1 MEIIRDNSDNCVV
14 VCHMENIDPVGIH
27 TGDSVVVSPVQTLND
42 DELTMLKKA
51 SKKIVSEVGIVNACN
66 VQLAINPNTNDYF
79 VIEINPRVSRSSA
92 LASKATGYP
101 IAKIATKLSL
111 GFSLDEII
119 DQRTGKSLATYEPDL
134 NYTIVKLP
142 RFPFDK
148 CKNAKRVLGTQM
160 KATGEVMAVGNN
172 LKGAIQK
179 GIRSLE
185 LNINNLFM
193 KELKELSNAELK
205 TLISTA
211 DDRRFFALF
220 EAFDRQFSIDEVHD
234 LTQINH
240 YFLREIA
247 ELVELNTEM
256 LTTDINNLSKESL
269 LVYKQAGFTDQYIAN
284 NFKSNLT
291 EIKGLRT
298 TYNIYPEIKQVNAMS
313 EKAELAACY
322 YTTWN
327 NKPKQETSSNKDKVL
342 IIGSGPIRIGQGVE
356 FDYCSVQ
363 SILELQKNNYETVLI
378 NNNPSTVSTD
388 FEIADKLYFE
398 PITVEDVLNIIEIEQ
413 IENVFIQFGGQT
425 SINLAS

>member
-1 MEIIRDNSDNCVV
+1 
-14 VCHMENIDPVGIH
+14 
-27 TGDSVVVSPVQTLND
+27 
-42 DELTMLKKA
+42 
-51 SKKIVSEVGIVNACN
+51 
-66 VQLAINPNTNDYF
+66 
-79 VIEINPRVSRSSA
+79 
-92 LASKATGYP
+92 
-101 IAKIATKLSL
+101 
-111 GFSLDEII
+111 
-119 DQRTGKSLATYEPDL
+119 
-134 NYTIVKLP
+134 
-142 RFPFDK
+142 
-148 CKNAKRVLGTQM
+148 
-160 KATGEVMAVGNN
+160 MAVGNN

-269 LVYKQAGFTDQYIAN
+269 LVYKQAGFTDQSIAN

-425 SINLAS
+425 SINLASGLDAAGINLIGISNEAINLLEDRDLFYQFMKDIDLPHIPGQTVNSRKHLTAKVTQLGYPVLLRPAFVIGGQGMIVLKNEQYLNDYLTQIKQTNIFPILIDAYYPGQEIEVDVLTDNNNILIPGIFEHLEL